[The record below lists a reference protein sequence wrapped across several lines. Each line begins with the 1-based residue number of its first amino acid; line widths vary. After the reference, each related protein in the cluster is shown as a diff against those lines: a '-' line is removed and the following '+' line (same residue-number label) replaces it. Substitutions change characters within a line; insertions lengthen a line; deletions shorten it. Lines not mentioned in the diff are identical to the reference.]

1 MKLGRRPYERS
12 RAIKKHGHAVTGLK
26 VTDGSAAICHP
37 GAGRSRKRRTGE
49 QAERVSPE
57 VAEVS
62 ERRSAP

>member
-1 MKLGRRPYERS
+1 
-12 RAIKKHGHAVTGLK
+12 VTGLK